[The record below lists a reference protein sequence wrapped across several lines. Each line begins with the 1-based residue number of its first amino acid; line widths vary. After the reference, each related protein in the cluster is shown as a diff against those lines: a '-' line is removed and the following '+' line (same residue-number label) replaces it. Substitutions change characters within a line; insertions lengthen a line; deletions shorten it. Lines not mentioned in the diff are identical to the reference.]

1 MSELLKSEPTRLQP
15 LWNEEKKE
23 ELREVIEHEEPLI
36 NAKQAMKNLIE
47 SQSDCV

>member
-15 LWNEEKKE
+15 LWNEDRKE
-23 ELREVIEHEEPLI
+23 ELREIVDSFGEQIDSKP
-36 NAKQAMKNLIE
+36 NVKKLIE